1 MINFKENGVISEKG
15 KIAHILSLFLQ
26 ILLKSIPCMEAKKNR
41 HEK

>member
-1 MINFKENGVISEKG
+1 MINFKENGLISEKG
-15 KIAHILSLFLQ
+15 KITHMLGMFLQ